1 MKKVFLL
8 LGIASFTTASAQ
20 QKDVFDINRYLKK
33 KNAEKSI
40 TIPKI
45 KLGFQKPNIF
55 QRNPDKISPG
65 YSYSLPNGDKVYSSP
80 AYHMPIVIPDM
91 RQFNNMPNVVIVGRR
106 PDIVSL
112 AKIPNAAVP
121 FTIPPMFD

>member
-8 LGIASFTTASAQ
+8 LGIAGFTTASAQ

-55 QRNPDKISPG
+55 QRNPDKIPPG
-65 YSYSLPNGDKVYSSP
+65 FPIHCQTATRFILPLLTTC
-80 AYHMPIVIPDM
+80 
-91 RQFNNMPNVVIVGRR
+91 Q
-106 PDIVSL
+106 
-112 AKIPNAAVP
+112 
-121 FTIPPMFD
+121 